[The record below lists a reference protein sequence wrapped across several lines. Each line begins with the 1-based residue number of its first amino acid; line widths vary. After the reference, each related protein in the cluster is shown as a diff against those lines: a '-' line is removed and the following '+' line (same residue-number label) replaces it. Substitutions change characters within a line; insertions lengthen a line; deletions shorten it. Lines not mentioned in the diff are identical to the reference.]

1 METRIASLENIVSR
15 IESDLTEIRDVITSG
30 FKKMDFNFD
39 LIGKEFKLVHSR
51 IDQLNFK
58 VDELKG
64 DTHEGFIDVG
74 VKLENLTG
82 EICKIGKVTDYSD
95 YFNNL
100 NSIN

>member
-1 METRIASLENIVSR
+1 M
-15 IESDLTEIRDVITSG
+15 
-30 FKKMDFNFD
+30 
-39 LIGKEFKLVHSR
+39 
-51 IDQLNFK
+51 K

-82 EICKIGKVTDYSD
+82 EIGKMGKVTNYSAH
-95 YFNNL
+95 FNNL